1 MSGLSGRRSEL
12 TDTRNEIVPAGER
25 LPTED
30 AIREALDRIRSDK
43 RKRSAR
49 FILAA
54 LSSIPWVGGLLS
66 ASAALNAELA
76 QGRVN
81 DLQRQW
87 IEEHGRKLSELAN
100 TIGEVADRVEGL
112 GPEAQKRIETEGYL
126 GLVRKGFGVWDRADT
141 AEKRDLIRRLLSNA
155 AGTGLAADD
164 LVRLF
169 IEWVDQYH
177 EIHFAVIRSIF
188 RNPGSTR
195 AEIWEDV
202 YGREVR
208 EDSAEADLFK
218 LLIRDLSMGSVIRQH
233 RETTEDG
240 RFLRSPRTHARPG
253 GSSRVMKSAFDNKER
268 YELTE
273 LGKQFV
279 HYVLSDVVPRLGG
292 DSGAGSSQAM
302 PTPPG
307 ATP

>member
-1 MSGLSGRRSEL
+1 MPLEPS
-12 TDTRNEIVPAGER
+12 EIVPVPKA
-25 LPTED
+25 PTED
-30 AIREALDRIRSDK
+30 ELREALERIRPGN
-43 RKRSAR
+43 RTRSVR

-54 LSSIPWVGGLLS
+54 LSSIPWVGGFLS
-66 ASAALNAELA
+66 ASASLHADIE
-76 QGRVN
+76 QGRVS
-81 DLQRQW
+81 DLHRQW
-87 IEEHGRKLSELAN
+87 LEEHRRKLEELAK
-100 TIGEVADRVEGL
+100 TIGEIADRVEAL
-112 GPEAQKRIETEGYL
+112 GPEAQDRVETETYL

-155 AGTGLAADD
+155 AGTVLAADD

-169 IEWVDQYH
+169 IEWVDHYH
-177 EIHFAVIRSIF
+177 EIHFRVIRSIF
-188 RNPGSTR
+188 RNPGCTR

-218 LLIRDLSMGSVIRQH
+218 LLIRDLSTGSVIRQH

-240 RFLRSPRTHARPG
+240 RFLRSPRAHARPG
-253 GSSRVMKSAFDNKER
+253 AGPRILKSAFDDKER

-279 HYVLSDVVPRLGG
+279 HYVLSDVVPRIGG
-292 DSGAGSSQAM
+292 GPSAVSGSTVQ
-302 PTPPG
+302 TPPG
-307 ATP
+307 AAP

>member
-1 MSGLSGRRSEL
+1 MPLEP
-12 TDTRNEIVPAGER
+12 NEIVPSHKNS
-25 LPTED
+25 PED
-30 AIREALDRIRSDK
+30 ELRDALKRIRPGN
-43 RKRSAR
+43 RTRSVR

-54 LSSIPWVGGLLS
+54 LSSIPWVGGFFS
-66 ASAALNAELA
+66 ASATLHADLE

-81 DLQRQW
+81 DLHRQW
-87 IEEHGRKLSELAN
+87 LEEHRRKLEELAR
-100 TIGEVADRVEGL
+100 TIGEIADRVEGL
-112 GPEAQKRIETEGYL
+112 GPEAQERVETEAYL

-155 AGTGLAADD
+155 AGTLLAADD

-169 IEWVDQYH
+169 IEWVDHYH
-177 EIHFAVIRSIF
+177 EIHFRVIRSIF

-218 LLIRDLSMGSVIRQH
+218 LLIRDLSTGSVIRQH

-240 RFLRSPRTHARPG
+240 RFLRSPRTHTRPG
-253 GSSRVMKSAFDNKER
+253 TGSGVMKSAFDDKER

-279 HYVLSDVVPRLGG
+279 HYVLSDVVPRIGG
-292 DSGAGSSQAM
+292 NPGVEPAPADQAG
-302 PTPPG
+302 PGTTP
-307 ATP
+307 

>member
-1 MSGLSGRRSEL
+1 MIDAHG
-12 TDTRNEIVPAGER
+12 EIVPAPEHGNSESDLR
-25 LPTED
+25 D
-30 AIREALDRIRSDK
+30 AIDRIRSDK

-49 FILAA
+49 FVLAA
-54 LSSIPWVGGLLS
+54 LSSIPWVGGFLS
-66 ASAALNAELA
+66 ASAALNAELE
-76 QGRVN
+76 QGRIN

-87 IEEHGRKLSELAN
+87 LEEHGRKLKELAD
-100 TIGEVADRVEGL
+100 TIGDIADRVEGL
-112 GPEAQKRIETEGYL
+112 GPDAQKRIETEEYL

-155 AGTGLAADD
+155 AGTILAADD

-169 IEWVDQYH
+169 IEWVDRYH
-177 EIHFAVIRSIF
+177 EIHFRVIRSIF

-218 LLIRDLSMGSVIRQH
+218 LLIRDLSTGSVIRQH

-240 RFLRSPRTHARPG
+240 RFLRSPRTHTRPG
-253 GSSRVMKSAFDNKER
+253 AGSRVMKSAFDDKER

-279 HYVLSDVVPRLGG
+279 HYVLSDVVPRIGG
-292 DSGAGSSQAM
+292 DPGVEPAPADQ
-302 PTPPG
+302 TPPG
-307 ATP
+307 TRP